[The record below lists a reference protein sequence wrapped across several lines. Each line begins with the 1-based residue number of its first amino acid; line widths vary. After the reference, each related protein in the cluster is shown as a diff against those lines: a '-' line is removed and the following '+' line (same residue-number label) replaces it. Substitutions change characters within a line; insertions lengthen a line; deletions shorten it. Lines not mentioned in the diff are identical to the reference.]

1 MNVLTSITVLGFLIF
16 FHEMGHFLAA
26 ILQGIYVD
34 GFSIGFGPS
43 VIKKK
48 YKNITYSLRAFPL
61 GGFVSFPDEELNNI
75 DPNDEN
81 LLKNRPVIQKVIVIS
96 AGVFANL
103 ILAYTLLIV
112 NVTTI
117 GIPFDPEP
125 GILVLAIQPEK
136 PASLAGL
143 QAGDKILKIEN
154 HTLGVGDQAVSALV
168 KDIQN
173 ASENPISIT
182 IDRDGVLKDLT
193 LVPKNI
199 DGKGT
204 IGAQLQPNIKK
215 ETKKTKNILELF
227 NYTNNE
233 FSSLL
238 VKTIQGYKGLITN
251 FSSTAQQLSGPV
263 KIVEIGAQLSQQGGT
278 GILLFAALISI
289 NLAVLNSLPLPLLDG
304 GQLVFTL
311 IEGFRGKPVPV
322 KVQMVVT
329 QSSFFLLVG
338 LSVLLIIRDTSQL
351 LIVQRLL
358 SQLINFKNC
367 SPSC

>member
-43 VIKKK
+43 IIQKK
-48 YKNITYSLRAFPL
+48 YNGITYSFRAFPL
-61 GGFVSFPDEELNNI
+61 GGFVSFPDEEINNI
-75 DPNDEN
+75 DPKDPN
-81 LLKNRPVIQKVIVIS
+81 LLKNRPIIQRVIVIS

-103 ILAYTLLIV
+103 LLAYTILIL

-117 GIPFDPEP
+117 GIPYDPEP
-125 GILVLAIQPEK
+125 GILVLATQPEK
-136 PASLAGL
+136 AAFKAGL
-143 QAGDKILKIEN
+143 EPGDKILKLEGN
-154 HTLGVGDQAVSALV
+154 LLGIGDQAVTSLV
-168 KDIQN
+168 RKIQSS
-173 ASENPISIT
+173 SEKSISIE
-182 IDRDGVLKDLT
+182 IERDDSYQKLT
-193 LVPKNI
+193 LIPQNI

-215 ETKKTKNILELF
+215 ETKKTNNIKELF
-227 NYTNNE
+227 QYTNKE

-238 VKTIQGYKGLITN
+238 IKTIQGYKGLITN

-263 KIVEIGAQLSQQGGT
+263 KIVEIGAQLSEQGGT

-311 IEGFRGKPVPV
+311 IEGLRGKPVPV
-322 KVQMVVT
+322 KIQMAVT

-358 SQLINFKNC
+358 NQ
-367 SPSC
+367 

>member
-43 VIKKK
+43 IIQKKF
-48 YKNITYSLRAFPL
+48 KNITYSLRAFPL
-61 GGFVSFPDEELNNI
+61 GGFVSFPDEDQNNI
-75 DPNDEN
+75 DPKDPN
-81 LLKNRPVIQKVIVIS
+81 LLKNRPITQRIIVIS

-103 ILAYTLLIV
+103 VLAYSILII
-112 NVTTI
+112 NVTSM
-117 GIPFDPEP
+117 GIPYDPEP
-125 GILVLAIQPEK
+125 GILVLATQPEK
-136 PASLAGL
+136 AAFKAGL
-143 QAGDKILKIEN
+143 EAGDKIIKIDGN
-154 HTLGVGDQAVSALV
+154 LLGVGDQAVSTLV
-168 KDIQN
+168 ERIQN
-173 ASENPISIT
+173 SYEEQISIE
-182 IDRDGVLKDLT
+182 IERDGTYQDLKLI
-193 LVPKNI
+193 PQNI
-199 DGKGT
+199 EGRGT

-215 ETKKTKNILELF
+215 ETKKTKNINELF
-227 NYTNNE
+227 HYTNKE

-238 VKTIQGYKGLITN
+238 IKTIQGYKGLITN

-263 KIVEIGAQLSQQGGT
+263 KIVEIGAQLSEQGGT

-311 IEGFRGKPVPV
+311 IEGLRGKPVPL
-322 KVQMVVT
+322 KIQIAVT

-358 SQLINFKNC
+358 NQ
-367 SPSC
+367 

>member
-26 ILQGIYVD
+26 IFQGIYVD

-43 VIKKK
+43 IIQKKF
-48 YKNITYSLRAFPL
+48 KNITYSLRAFPL
-61 GGFVSFPDEELNNI
+61 GGFVSFPDDEHKNI
-75 DPNDEN
+75 DPKDPN
-81 LLKNRPVIQKVIVIS
+81 LLKNRPIFQRVLVIS

-103 ILAYTLLIV
+103 FLAYTILII

-117 GIPFDPEP
+117 GIPYDPEP
-125 GILVLAIQPEK
+125 GILVLATQPEK
-136 PASLAGL
+136 AAFDAGL
-143 QAGDKILKIEN
+143 EPGDKILKLN
-154 HTLGVGDQAVSALV
+154 GAKLGSGDAAVSSLV
-168 KDIQN
+168 KIIQN
-173 ASENPISIT
+173 SSNESISIE
-182 IDRDGVLKDLT
+182 IQRGDSSQNLT
-193 LVPKNI
+193 LTPQNI
-199 DGKGT
+199 DGRGT

-215 ETKKTKNILELF
+215 ETKKTKNIFELF
-227 NYTNNE
+227 EYTNKE

-238 VKTIQGYKGLITN
+238 IKTIQGYKGLITN

-263 KIVEIGAQLSQQGGT
+263 KIVEIGAQLSEQGGT

-311 IEGFRGKPVPV
+311 IEGIRGKPVPS
-322 KVQMVVT
+322 KLQIAVT

-351 LIVQRLL
+351 LIVQKLL
-358 SQLINFKNC
+358 NQ
-367 SPSC
+367 

>member
-16 FHEMGHFLAA
+16 FHEIGHFLAA

-43 VIKKK
+43 IIQKK
-48 YKNITYSLRAFPL
+48 YKEITYSLRAFPL
-61 GGFVSFPDEELNNI
+61 GGFVSFPDEEINNI
-75 DPNDEN
+75 DPKDPN
-81 LLKNRPVIQKVIVIS
+81 LLKNRPVFQRVIVIS

-103 ILAYTLLIV
+103 ILAYTILIV

-125 GILVLAIQPEK
+125 GILVLATQPEK
-136 PASLAGL
+136 AASIAGL
-143 QAGDKILKIEN
+143 QAGDKILKIESS
-154 HTLGVGDQAVSALV
+154 TLGVGDQAVSALV
-168 KDIQN
+168 KEIQN
-173 ASENPISIT
+173 SSENPISIT

-193 LVPKNI
+193 LVPQNI

-204 IGAQLQPNIKK
+204 IGAQLQPNIRK
-215 ETKKTKNILELF
+215 ETQKTKNVYELF
-227 NYTNNE
+227 KYSNKE
-233 FSSLL
+233 FFSLL

-263 KIVEIGAQLSQQGGT
+263 KIVEIGAQLSEQGGT

-322 KVQMVVT
+322 KVQMAVT

-358 SQLINFKNC
+358 NQ
-367 SPSC
+367 

>member
-43 VIKKK
+43 IIQKR
-48 YKNITYSLRAFPL
+48 YKDITYSLRAFPL
-61 GGFVSFPDEELNNI
+61 GGFVSFPDEEINNI
-75 DPNDEN
+75 DPKDPN
-81 LLKNRPVIQKVIVIS
+81 LLKNRPVLQRVIVIS

-103 ILAYTLLIV
+103 ILAYIILIF

-125 GILVLAIQPEK
+125 GILVLATQPEK
-136 PASLAGL
+136 AASIAGL
-143 QAGDKILKIEN
+143 QAGDKILKIE
-154 HTLGVGDQAVSALV
+154 
-168 KDIQN
+168 
-173 ASENPISIT
+173 
-182 IDRDGVLKDLT
+182 RDGSFKNLT

-204 IGAQLQPNIKK
+204 IGAQLQPNKMK
-215 ETKKTKNILELF
+215 ETKKTKNVFELF
-227 NYTNNE
+227 KYTNNE

-351 LIVQRLL
+351 LVVQRLL
-358 SQLINFKNC
+358 NQ
-367 SPSC
+367 

>member
-43 VIKKK
+43 IIQKK
-48 YKNITYSLRAFPL
+48 YKNITYSFRAFPL
-61 GGFVSFPDEELNNI
+61 GGFVSFPDEEQNNI
-75 DPNDEN
+75 DPKDPN
-81 LLKNRPVIQKVIVIS
+81 LLKNRPISQRIIVIS
-96 AGVFANL
+96 AGVIANL
-103 ILAYTLLIV
+103 LLAYTILII
-112 NVTTI
+112 NVTTL
-117 GIPFDPEP
+117 GIPSDPEP
-125 GILVLAIQPEK
+125 GVLVLATQPDK
-136 PASLAGL
+136 AAFKAGL
-143 QAGDKILKIEN
+143 EAGDKIIKIDDYL
-154 HTLGVGDQAVSALV
+154 LGVGDQAVTALV
-168 KDIQN
+168 TRIQ
-173 ASENPISIT
+173 SSFDEQLT
-182 IDRDGVLKDLT
+182 IEVERNGSYKDLK
-193 LVPKNI
+193 LIPRKI

-215 ETKKTKNILELF
+215 ETKKTKSFSELF
-227 NYTNNE
+227 LYTNKE

-238 VKTIQGYKGLITN
+238 IKTIQGYKGLITN

-263 KIVEIGAQLSQQGGT
+263 KIVEIGAQLSEQGGT

-311 IEGFRGKPVPV
+311 IEGLRGKPVPV
-322 KVQMVVT
+322 KIQIAVT

-338 LSVLLIIRDTSQL
+338 LSILLIIRDTSQL

-358 SQLINFKNC
+358 NQ
-367 SPSC
+367 

>member
-43 VIKKK
+43 IIQKK

-61 GGFVSFPDEELNNI
+61 GGFVSFPDEEVNNI
-75 DPNDEN
+75 NPQDPN
-81 LLKNRPVIQKVIVIS
+81 LLKNRPITQRVIVIS
-96 AGVFANL
+96 AGVLANL
-103 ILAYTLLIV
+103 ILAYTILII

-125 GILVLAIQPEK
+125 GILVLATQPEK
-136 PASLAGL
+136 AAALAGL
-143 QAGDKILKIEN
+143 EPGDIILKIESN
-154 HTLGVGDQAVSALV
+154 ILEVGDQAVSTLV
-168 KDIQN
+168 KKIQN
-173 ASENPISIT
+173 SSEKPISLEILRNEVFKEIT
-182 IDRDGVLKDLT
+182 LT
-193 LVPKNI
+193 PKNV

-204 IGAQLQPNIKK
+204 IGAQLQPNIRK
-215 ETKKTKNILELF
+215 ETKKTKNIVELF
-227 NYTNNE
+227 KYTNNE

-238 VKTIQGYKGLITN
+238 IKTIQGYKGLITN

-263 KIVEIGAQLSQQGGT
+263 KIVEIGAQLSEQGGT

-311 IEGFRGKPVPV
+311 IEGFRGEPVPV
-322 KVQMVVT
+322 KVQIAVT

-358 SQLINFKNC
+358 NQ
-367 SPSC
+367 

>member
-43 VIKKK
+43 IIQKK
-48 YKNITYSLRAFPL
+48 YKDITYSLRAFPL
-61 GGFVSFPDEELNNI
+61 GGFVSFPDEEINNI
-75 DPNDEN
+75 DPKDPN
-81 LLKNRPVIQKVIVIS
+81 LLKNRPIIQRVIVIS

-103 ILAYTLLIV
+103 ILAYTILII
-112 NVTTI
+112 NVTNV

-125 GILVLAIQPEK
+125 GILVLATQPEK
-136 PASLAGL
+136 AASLAGL
-143 QAGDKILKIEN
+143 ETGDKILKIDE
-154 HTLGVGDQAVSALV
+154 TSLGIGDQAVSSLV
-168 KDIQN
+168 KRIQT
-173 ASENPISIT
+173 SSGESISIQ
-182 IDRDGVLKDLT
+182 IQRKNSLKDLT
-193 LVPKNI
+193 LVPQNI
-199 DGKGT
+199 NGKGT

-215 ETKKTKNILELF
+215 ETKKIKNINELF
-227 NYTNNE
+227 NYTNKE

-238 VKTIQGYKGLITN
+238 IKTIQGYKGLITN

-263 KIVEIGAQLSQQGGT
+263 KIVEIGAQLSEQGGT

-311 IEGFRGKPVPV
+311 IEGLRGKPVPINI
-322 KVQMVVT
+322 QTAVT

-351 LIVQRLL
+351 LIVQK
-358 SQLINFKNC
+358 LIN
-367 SPSC
+367 P

>member
-1 MNVLTSITVLGFLIF
+1 
-16 FHEMGHFLAA
+16 MGHFLAA

-43 VIKKK
+43 IIKKK
-48 YKNITYSLRAFPL
+48 YKDITYSLRAFPL

-75 DPNDEN
+75 DSKDPN
-81 LLKNRPVIQKVIVIS
+81 LLKNRPIIQRVIVIS

-103 ILAYTLLIV
+103 ILAYAILII

-125 GILVLAIQPEK
+125 GILVLATQPEK
-136 PASLAGL
+136 AAYIAGL
-143 QAGDKILKIEN
+143 EPGDKIIKIETE
-154 HTLGVGDQAVSALV
+154 TLGIGDQAVSTLV
-168 KDIQN
+168 KKIQN
-173 ASENPISIT
+173 SSENPITISIKRNEIT
-182 IDRDGVLKDLT
+182 KEIT
-193 LVPKNI
+193 LIPRNV

-204 IGAQLQPNIKK
+204 IGAQLQPNIRK

-227 NYTNNE
+227 KYTNNE

-238 VKTIQGYKGLITN
+238 IKTIQGYKGLITN

-304 GQLVFTL
+304 GQLLFTL

-322 KVQMVVT
+322 KIQMAVT

-351 LIVQRLL
+351 LVIQRLL
-358 SQLINFKNC
+358 NQ
-367 SPSC
+367 

>member
-43 VIKKK
+43 IIQKK
-48 YKNITYSLRAFPL
+48 YGAITYSFRAFPL
-61 GGFVSFPDEELNNI
+61 GGFVSFPDEEQNNL
-75 DPNDEN
+75 DPNDPN
-81 LLKNRPVIQKVIVIS
+81 LLRNRPIIQRVIVIS

-103 ILAYTLLIV
+103 ILAYTILII
-112 NVTTI
+112 NVGTI
-117 GIPFDPEP
+117 GIPYDPEP
-125 GILVLAIQPEK
+125 GILVLATQPEK
-136 PASLAGL
+136 AAFNAGL
-143 QAGDKILKIEN
+143 EPGDKILKVKEN
-154 HTLGVGDQAVSALV
+154 ILGVGDEAVSTLV
-168 KDIQN
+168 KEIQKS
-173 ASENPISIT
+173 SEKPISIEIERQGT
-182 IDRDGVLKDLT
+182 YKELT
-193 LVPKNI
+193 LVPKDI

-204 IGAQLQPNIKK
+204 IGAQLQPNIRK
-215 ETKKTKNILELF
+215 ETKKTKNLYQLLI
-227 NYTNNE
+227 YTNNE
-233 FSSLL
+233 FTTLL

-263 KIVEIGAQLSQQGGT
+263 KIVEIGAQLSEQGGT

-322 KVQMVVT
+322 KVQMAVT

-351 LIVQRLL
+351 LVVQRFFN
-358 SQLINFKNC
+358 Q
-367 SPSC
+367 

>member
-34 GFSIGFGPS
+34 GFSIGFGPP
-43 VIKKK
+43 IIQKK
-48 YKNITYSLRAFPL
+48 YKDITYSFRAFPL

-75 DPNDEN
+75 DPKDPN
-81 LLKNRPVIQKVIVIS
+81 LLKNRPIVQRAIVIS

-103 ILAYTLLIV
+103 ILAYTILII
-112 NVTTI
+112 NVTTV

-125 GILVLAIQPEK
+125 GILVLATQPDK
-136 PASLAGL
+136 AASIAGL
-143 QAGDKILKIEN
+143 QPGDKILKIEASI
-154 HTLGVGDQAVSALV
+154 LGVGDQAVSTLV
-168 KDIQN
+168 KEIQK
-173 ASENPISIT
+173 SSDEPISLQIE
-182 IDRDGVLKDLT
+182 RDGVFKDLT
-193 LVPKNI
+193 LVPKNV

-204 IGAQLQPNIKK
+204 IGAQLQPNVRK
-215 ETKKTKNILELF
+215 ETKNTKNVYELF
-227 NYTNNE
+227 KYTNNE
-233 FSSLL
+233 FASLL

-311 IEGFRGKPVPV
+311 IEGLRGKPVPI
-322 KVQMVVT
+322 KIQMVVT

-351 LIVQRLL
+351 LIVQRLFN
-358 SQLINFKNC
+358 Q
-367 SPSC
+367 

>member
-43 VIKKK
+43 IIKKK
-48 YKNITYSLRAFPL
+48 YKDITYSFRAFPL

-75 DPNDEN
+75 NPNDPN
-81 LLKNRPVIQKVIVIS
+81 LLKNRPIFQRVIVIS
-96 AGVFANL
+96 AGVLANL
-103 ILAYTLLIV
+103 VLAYTILIL
-112 NVTTI
+112 NVTTV

-125 GILVLAIQPEK
+125 GILVLATQPEK
-136 PASLAGL
+136 AADLAGL
-143 QAGDKILKIEN
+143 KPGDKILKIESN
-154 HTLGVGDQAVSALV
+154 ILGVGDQAVSTLV
-168 KDIQN
+168 KEIQN
-173 ASENPISIT
+173 SSGDPILIK
-182 IDRDGVLKDLT
+182 IERGEDFKDLT
-193 LVPKNI
+193 LVPKNV

-204 IGAQLQPNIKK
+204 IGAQLQPNIRR
-215 ETKKTKNILELF
+215 ETKKTKNFYELF
-227 NYTNNE
+227 KYTNSQ

-311 IEGFRGKPVPV
+311 IEGFRGKPIPV

-329 QSSFFLLVG
+329 QSSFLLLVG

-358 SQLINFKNC
+358 NQ
-367 SPSC
+367 

>member
-43 VIKKK
+43 IIQKK
-48 YKNITYSLRAFPL
+48 YKDITYSFRAFPL
-61 GGFVSFPDEELNNI
+61 GGFVSFPDEEV
-75 DPNDEN
+75 NDINPKDAN
-81 LLKNRPVIQKVIVIS
+81 LLKNRPIFQRVIVIS
-96 AGVFANL
+96 AGVLANL
-103 ILAYTLLIV
+103 ILAYAILII
-112 NVTTI
+112 NVTSI
-117 GIPFDPEP
+117 GIPFEPEP
-125 GILVLAIQPEK
+125 GILVLATQPEK
-136 PASLAGL
+136 AAAISGL
-143 QAGDKILKIEN
+143 KPGDKILKIEN
-154 HTLGVGDQAVSALV
+154 NTLGVGDEAVSNLV
-168 KDIQN
+168 KKIQTS
-173 ASENPISIT
+173 SEKKILIKVE
-182 IDRDGVLKDLT
+182 RDGALEELT
-193 LVPKNI
+193 LIPKNV

-204 IGAQLQPNIKK
+204 IGAQLQPNRRK
-215 ETKKTKNILELF
+215 ETKKTKNVYELF
-227 NYTNNE
+227 EYTNKE
-233 FSSLL
+233 FLSLL

-263 KIVEIGAQLSQQGGT
+263 KIVEIGAQLSEQGGT

-311 IEGFRGKPVPV
+311 IEGLRGKPVPI
-322 KVQMVVT
+322 KVQMAVT

-351 LIVQRLL
+351 LVVQRLL
-358 SQLINFKNC
+358 NQ
-367 SPSC
+367 

>member
-1 MNVLTSITVLGFLIF
+1 MNVLISIGVLGFLIF

-34 GFSIGFGPS
+34 GFSIGFGPA
-43 VIKKK
+43 ILKKK
-48 YKNITYSLRAFPL
+48 YKNITYSFRAFPL
-61 GGFVSFPDEELNNI
+61 GGFVSFPDEEINNI
-75 DPNDEN
+75 DPSDPN
-81 LLKNRPVIQKVIVIS
+81 LLKNRPIIQRIIVIS

-103 ILAYTLLIV
+103 LLAYTILII
-112 NVTTI
+112 NVTSI
-117 GIPFDPEP
+117 GIPYDPEP
-125 GILVLAIQPEK
+125 GILVLATQPEK
-136 PASLAGL
+136 AAFNAGL
-143 QAGDKILKIEN
+143 ETGDKILKVEGI
-154 HTLGVGDQAVSALV
+154 TLGVGDQAINTLV
-168 KDIQN
+168 KEIQSS
-173 ASENPISIT
+173 ADKSISIDIERAGT
-182 IDRDGVLKDLT
+182 LKKISLI
-193 LVPKNI
+193 PKDV

-204 IGAQLQPNIKK
+204 IGAQLQPNIRK
-215 ETKKTKNILELF
+215 ETKKTKNLYELF
-227 NYTNNE
+227 KYTNNE

-238 VKTIQGYKGLITN
+238 SKTIQGYKGLITN

-311 IEGFRGKPVPV
+311 IEGLRGKPVPV
-322 KVQMVVT
+322 KVQIAVT

-351 LIVQRLL
+351 LLVQRLL
-358 SQLINFKNC
+358 NQ
-367 SPSC
+367 

>member
-26 ILQGIYVD
+26 LLQGIYVD
-34 GFSIGFGPS
+34 GFSIGFGPA
-43 VIKKK
+43 IIQKK
-48 YKNITYSLRAFPL
+48 YKSITYSLRAFPL

-75 DPNDEN
+75 DPKDPN
-81 LLKNRPVIQKVIVIS
+81 LLKNRPIIQRVIVIS

-103 ILAYTLLIV
+103 ILAYTILIL
-112 NVTTI
+112 NVTTV

-125 GILVLAIQPEK
+125 GILVLATQPDK
-136 PASLAGL
+136 AAYIAGL
-143 QAGDKILKIEN
+143 EAGDKITKIESK
-154 HTLGVGDQAVSALV
+154 TLGAGDQAVSTLV
-168 KDIQN
+168 QEIQKS
-173 ASENPISIT
+173 SEKPISIE
-182 IDRDGVLKDLT
+182 IERAGFFKEIT
-193 LVPKNI
+193 LIPKEV

-204 IGAQLQPNIKK
+204 IGAQLQPNIIKD
-215 ETKKTKNILELF
+215 TKKTKNVYELF
-227 NYTNNE
+227 KYSNKE

-263 KIVEIGAQLSQQGGT
+263 KIVEIGAQLSEQGGA

-311 IEGFRGKPVPV
+311 IEGLRGEPVPV
-322 KVQMVVT
+322 KIQMAVT

-338 LSVLLIIRDTSQL
+338 LSVLLIVRDTSQL

-358 SQLINFKNC
+358 NQ
-367 SPSC
+367 

>member
-43 VIKKK
+43 IIQKK
-48 YKNITYSLRAFPL
+48 YKEITYSFRAFPL

-75 DPNDEN
+75 DPKDPN
-81 LLKNRPVIQKVIVIS
+81 LLKNRPIIQRVIVIS
-96 AGVFANL
+96 AGVLANL
-103 ILAYTLLIV
+103 FLAYTILII
-112 NVTTI
+112 NVTTV

-136 PASLAGL
+136 AAFKAGL
-143 QAGDKILKIEN
+143 EPGDKILKINEEV
-154 HTLGVGDQAVSALV
+154 LGVGDQAVSFLV
-168 KDIQN
+168 RKIQN
-173 ASENPISIT
+173 SSKESISIEVE
-182 IDRDGVLKDLT
+182 RENSYRELT
-193 LVPKNI
+193 LIPQVL

-215 ETKKTKNILELF
+215 ETKRTKNIYELF
-227 NYTNNE
+227 RYTNKE

-238 VKTIQGYKGLITN
+238 IKTIEGYKGLVTN

-311 IEGFRGKPVPV
+311 IEGLRGKPVPA
-322 KVQMVVT
+322 KIQIAVT

-358 SQLINFKNC
+358 NQ
-367 SPSC
+367 